1 MEQTDKLDS
10 TSQVDDAE
18 KKAIARE
25 MAAMLDDEEAARIAV
40 TAIDELAEKDNQ
52 ITALQE
58 EVSHLKDMLT
68 RQVADFQ
75 NYRRRIEQESARQK
89 QFGREEVLMGF
100 LEVYDDF
107 RRSMEAAEKVE
118 EQGNNQP
125 AFLALKSG
133 VALIFENFSK
143 QLNRLSVEAIV
154 AVGQPFDENFHE
166 ALMQQPAPDGT
177 APGTV
182 LNELQTGYKIGERVI
197 RHAKVIVAA

>member
-1 MEQTDKLDS
+1 MEQTEKLDS
-10 TSQVDDAE
+10 TSQVNDAE

-25 MAAMLDDEEAARIAV
+25 MATMLDDEEAARIAV

-58 EVSHLKDMLT
+58 EVSQLKDMLT

-75 NYRRRIEQESARQK
+75 NYRRRMEQESARQK

-118 EQGNNQP
+118 EQSNNQP

-143 QLNRLSVEAIV
+143 QLNRLSVETIV

-166 ALMQQPAPDGT
+166 ALMQQPAPEGT
-177 APGTV
+177 ASGTV

>member
-1 MEQTDKLDS
+1 MEQTEKLDS
-10 TSQVDDAE
+10 TSQVNDAE

-25 MAAMLDDEEAARIAV
+25 MATMLDDEEAARIAV

-58 EVSHLKDMLT
+58 EVSQLKDMLT

-75 NYRRRIEQESARQK
+75 NYRRRMEQESARQK

-118 EQGNNQP
+118 EQSNNQP

-143 QLNRLSVEAIV
+143 QLNRLSVETIV

-166 ALMQQPAPDGT
+166 ALMQQPAPEGT
-177 APGTV
+177 ASGTV

-197 RHAKVIVAA
+197 RHAKVIVAV